1 MERFFKYF
9 NGYNTEYYPVS
20 QIVAVLPTI
29 DGGLK
34 IYFKNTDTIDPVIV
48 RRDEVE
54 KAVSEILGNRIAV
67 NAVDAASSDLYDV
80 YQEDDGSYSAEKA
93 KYLVTCADGEIRS
106 VNFLDGHQEFCEEY
120 ANYCGLY
127 QKCALRDSFENLKYR
142 GDLLDENSEA

>member
-29 DGGLK
+29 DGGLR

-54 KAVSEILGNRIAV
+54 KIVSEILGSRIAV
-67 NAVDAASSDLYDV
+67 NSVDTASSDLYDV

-93 KYLVTCADGEIRS
+93 KYLVICADGELRS
-106 VNFLDGHQEFCEEY
+106 LNFLDGHQEFCEEY

-127 QKCALRDSFENLKYR
+127 QKCALCDNFENLKYR

>member
-29 DGGLK
+29 DGGLR
-34 IYFKNTDTIDPVIV
+34 IYFKNTTIDPVII

-54 KAVSEILGNRIAV
+54 KTVSEILGSRIVV
-67 NAVDAASSDLYDV
+67 NSVDTASSDLYDV

-93 KYLVTCADGEIRS
+93 KYLVICADGELRS
-106 VNFLDGHQEFCEEY
+106 LNFLDGHQEFCEEY

-127 QKCALRDSFENLKYR
+127 QKCALCDNFENLKYR

>member
-1 MERFFKYF
+1 MRKE
-9 NGYNTEYYPVS
+9 N
-20 QIVAVLPTI
+20 LH
-29 DGGLK
+29 
-34 IYFKNTDTIDPVIV
+34 TIDPVII

-54 KAVSEILGNRIAV
+54 KTVSEILGSRIAV

-93 KYLVTCADGEIRS
+93 KYLVICADGELRS
-106 VNFLDGHQEFCEEY
+106 LNFLDGHQEFCEEY

-127 QKCALRDSFENLKYR
+127 QKCALCDNFENLKYR